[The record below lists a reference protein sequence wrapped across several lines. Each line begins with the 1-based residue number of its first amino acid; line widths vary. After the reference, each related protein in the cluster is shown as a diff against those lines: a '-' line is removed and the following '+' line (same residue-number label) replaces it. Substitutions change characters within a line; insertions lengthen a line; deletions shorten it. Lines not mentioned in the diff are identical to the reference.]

1 MARSESNSIVSGNSG
16 HHHMS
21 KGTVLLTVVG
31 TALFVWVIVHAGPVA
46 IIQQLKALRIAL
58 PIVVALSLARLML
71 QTLSWSVALK
81 NEGLQ
86 VPTPRLRGIR
96 LASRSMSYLMV
107 FEASLL

>member
-1 MARSESNSIVSGNSG
+1 
-16 HHHMS
+16 MS

-86 VPTPRLRGIR
+86 VPTPRLMGIR
-96 LASRSMSYLMV
+96 
-107 FEASLL
+107 